1 MKVIK
6 IFILLVSF
14 LGIAVAAFFQLIVL
28 LLNNLFFQHNYYRH
42 FPRQG

>member
-6 IFILLVSF
+6 ILILLVSF
-14 LGIAVAAFFQLIVL
+14 LGIAITAFFQLIVL
-28 LLNNLFFQHNYYRH
+28 LTTNLFFHQHDYRH

>member
-28 LLNNLFFQHNYYRH
+28 LLNNLFFQHTYYRH